1 MFEDPKGDDAP
12 TPRSTRRTILA
23 LAGALTAG
31 QAASAVAAEPAAP
44 SPAAEA
50 RLKLAREAMEAVR
63 AQVGRGRFRPGERDP
78 LWIWSRRRLEARL
91 ELARTRTERV
101 AAAQE
106 HLDEMKATEQLV
118 TREHEAGEV
127 DRLALME
134 AQYRRLEAV
143 SWLERE
149 AKGS

>member
-1 MFEDPKGDDAP
+1 MFEDPKQDD
-12 TPRSTRRTILA
+12 TPPARSTRRAVLA
-23 LAGALTAG
+23 IAGALTAG
-31 QAASAVAAEPAAP
+31 HAASALAAEAPAP
-44 SPAAEA
+44 SPTAEA

-63 AQVGRGRFRPGERDP
+63 AQVGRGQFRPGERDP

-91 ELARTRTERV
+91 ELARAKPERV

-106 HLDEMKATEQLV
+106 HLDEMKAAEQLI
-118 TREHEAGEV
+118 TRQHEAGEV

-134 AQYRRLEAV
+134 AQYRRLEAE

-149 AKGS
+149 SKA